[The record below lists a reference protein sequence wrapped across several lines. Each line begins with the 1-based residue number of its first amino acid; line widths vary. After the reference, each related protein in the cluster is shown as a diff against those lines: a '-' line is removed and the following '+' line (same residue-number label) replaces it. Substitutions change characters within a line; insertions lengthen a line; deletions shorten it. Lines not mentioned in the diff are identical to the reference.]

1 MFQKAQKSKSKL
13 RLTIDGP
20 AGAGKTYSS
29 LQLAT
34 ALGKKIALIDT
45 EHASASKYADIF
57 SFDTANL
64 TDHSP
69 LSYVEAIK
77 AAGEA
82 GYEVLVVDSL
92 SHAWTASLEIV
103 DREKDKF
110 GSGWR
115 KVTPMHQKLVEA
127 ILSYP
132 GHIICTMRSKMA
144 YESEKD
150 ANGRVTI
157 RKVGMAPV
165 MREGMEYEF
174 DVVIDVSLEGNVN
187 ISKTRC
193 SALTDKLFTRRDIP
207 MVAKI
212 LNAWLNDGAVAPA
225 PVPAFEAAKAKVE
238 QHLGLAAIANQ
249 PGELRQ
255 IDPNSQAIVTIVTD
269 EPMSTFDRIANCV
282 SEEELKTL
290 YRSLPPE
297 EAKRPEVLAAFKAQ
311 KAAVR

>member
-34 ALGKKIALIDT
+34 QLGKKVALIDT

-69 LSYVEAIK
+69 LAYVEAIK

-82 GYEVLVVDSL
+82 GYEVLIVDSL

-207 MVAKI
+207 QVAKI
-212 LNAWLNDGAVAPA
+212 LNGWLNDGVTAAQKAATPEAPT
-225 PVPAFEAAKAKVE
+225 FEQAKALVE
-238 QHLGLAAIANQ
+238 QHLGGEEEQ
-249 PGELRQ
+249 P
-255 IDPNSQAIVTIVTD
+255 T
-269 EPMSTFDRIANCV
+269 TFDRIANCT
-282 SEEELKTL
+282 SEEELKAL
-290 YRSLPPE
+290 YRNLPE
-297 EAKRPEVLAAFKAQ
+297 AEAKRPEVLAAFKAQ

>member
-34 ALGKKIALIDT
+34 QLGKKVALIDT

-82 GYEVLVVDSL
+82 GYEVLIVDSL

-150 ANGRVTI
+150 SNGRVTI

-207 MVAKI
+207 QVAKI
-212 LNAWLNDGAVAPA
+212 LNAWLNDGTVA
-225 PVPAFEAAKAKVE
+225 PVPAPSFEAAKNVVLQQLGGEVE
-238 QHLGLAAIANQ
+238 S
-249 PGELRQ
+249 ESRE
-255 IDPNSQAIVTIVTD
+255 
-269 EPMSTFDRIANCV
+269 EPMSTFDRIADCQ
-282 SEEELKTL
+282 SDEELRVL

-297 EAKRPEVLAAFKAQ
+297 ESKRPEVVAAFKSR